1 MSLFRF
7 IRRLRRSQRGVAAVE
22 FALIAPAFF
31 GLIMSVI
38 DVGRYMWVLNTMQYA
53 IDDAVR
59 AGVVQKLSN
68 TQIKQHAADA
78 LKPISAST
86 VTVAV
91 VSDVNSVTVTATSSY
106 HFFFPISSFVETA
119 TIDLRTEMPL

>member
-1 MSLFRF
+1 MSMFRF
-7 IRRLRRSQRGVAAVE
+7 IRWLRRDQRGVAAVE

-53 IDDAVR
+53 IDDSVR
-59 AGVVQKLSN
+59 AGVIQKLSN
-68 TQIKQHAADA
+68 ADIKKHAVEA
-78 LKPISAST
+78 LRPISSSS

-91 VSDVNSVTVTATSSY
+91 VSDVNSITVTATSSY
-106 HFFFPISSFVETA
+106 QFLFPICAFTDGA
-119 TIDLRTEMPL
+119 TINLRTEMPL

>member
-7 IRRLRRSQRGVAAVE
+7 IRRLRRSQMGVAAVE

-68 TQIKQHAADA
+68 TQIRQHAADA
-78 LKPISAST
+78 LKPINAST

-91 VSDVNSVTVTATSSY
+91 VSDSESVTVTATSSY

-119 TIDLRTEMPL
+119 DINLRTEMPL

>member
-1 MSLFRF
+1 MSLFRL
-7 IRRLRRSQRGVAAVE
+7 IRRLRRSQKGVAAVE

-78 LKPISAST
+78 LKPINASS

-91 VSDVNSVTVTATSSY
+91 VSSADSVTVTATSSY
-106 HFFFPISSFVETA
+106 HFFFPISSFVAEA
-119 TIDLRTEMPL
+119 SINLRTEMPL